1 MDYAL
6 LVSIYSRL
14 IVQNIFLTDEDL
26 LKQTANTHHS
36 TIKMQVRMKAK
47 KGNLENQTFK
57 RSSRDSDDIYL
68 MVFTGLPM
76 EHIYLFSE

>member
-1 MDYAL
+1 
-6 LVSIYSRL
+6 
-14 IVQNIFLTDEDL
+14 
-26 LKQTANTHHS
+26 
-36 TIKMQVRMKAK
+36 MKAK
-47 KGNLENQTFK
+47 KGNLEKQTFK